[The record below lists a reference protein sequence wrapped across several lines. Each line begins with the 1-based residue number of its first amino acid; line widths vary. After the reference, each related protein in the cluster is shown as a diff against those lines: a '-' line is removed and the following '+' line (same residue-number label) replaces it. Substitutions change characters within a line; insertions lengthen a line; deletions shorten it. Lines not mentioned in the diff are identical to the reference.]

1 MASLFLQTLFVFVL
15 LLALLFLAEVPL
27 PFALRRVWDPC
38 IIFRFLFSCVVN
50 FSAISCSFTGVSVR
64 IAVFRFLPRL
74 LVFLGPALGKGLKSS
89 TDTFDKFAS
98 SFVANWGVDWMMI
111 DELGVDWM
119 LGVKRMFD
127 KVDVVWMLDELS
139 GSES

>member
-27 PFALRRVWDPC
+27 PFALRRVWDPSC

-64 IAVFRFLPRL
+64 IVVFRFRPRL

-89 TDTFDKFAS
+89 TDTLDKFAS
-98 SFVANWGVDWMMI
+98 SFVANCVDWMML

-119 LGVKRMFD
+119 LGVKRLFD

>member
-1 MASLFLQTLFVFVL
+1 MASLFLQTLFFFVL

-27 PFALRRVWDPC
+27 IFALRRVWDPSC

-64 IAVFRFLPRL
+64 IVVFRFRPRL

-89 TDTFDKFAS
+89 TDTLDKFAS
-98 SFVANWGVDWMMI
+98 SFVANCVDWMML

-119 LGVKRMFD
+119 LGVKRIFD

>member
-1 MASLFLQTLFVFVL
+1 MASLFLQTLFFFVL

-27 PFALRRVWDPC
+27 IFALRRVWDPSC

-64 IAVFRFLPRL
+64 IVVFRFRPRL

-89 TDTFDKFAS
+89 TDTLDKFAS
-98 SFVANWGVDWMMI
+98 SFVANCVDWMML